1 LTIICRSATAVAH
14 SLQQLCAWYDSV
26 CVVMAT
32 ACADNAVTASKHHL
46 AAELQSLMACSRAGV
61 PSLVQMTKTT
71 VPELSQSSMLL
82 VGLVLFDS
90 SRIYIVVSASQ
101 ASSKHLGKTVTTA
114 AAANARD
121 CLLC

>member
-1 LTIICRSATAVAH
+1 MQTVHLLPQNTILWQNCNH
-14 SLQQLCAWYDSV
+14 SWHAQGL
-26 CVVMAT
+26 
-32 ACADNAVTASKHHL
+32 
-46 AAELQSLMACSRAGV
+46 V

-114 AAANARD
+114 AAANASD
-121 CLLC
+121 CMLC